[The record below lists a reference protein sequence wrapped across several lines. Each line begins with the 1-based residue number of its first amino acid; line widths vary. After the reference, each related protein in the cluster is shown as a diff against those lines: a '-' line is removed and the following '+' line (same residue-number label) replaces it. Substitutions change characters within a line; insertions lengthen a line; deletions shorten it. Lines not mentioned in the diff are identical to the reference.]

1 MNVLKSKFFR
11 SSNSASDANN
21 HPGNSINGVSLSL
34 ISQILSYAFNLSVL
48 VGIGGLTARY
58 LGPENLGLINYASAV
73 ATLLTPFIHLGINKS
88 LPIFLAKED
97 SASDLMFTSFVIE
110 LSMSILLCILIFAVG
125 FNRVNLLT
133 ILLIYFAFA
142 AQFLGNISNIFKAYL
157 LNFHKGTLL
166 ARVNL
171 YSSIFFCLISGLS
184 LLLKADLLIFGSLVF
199 FKQLFSLALFSLFS
213 LRFKRIRLPRFN
225 YNQFVALIRRG
236 LPLIFASFC
245 MVLILKSD
253 VVMIE
258 WFLGPTKVGLYVPA
272 VTSITALYFIPQV
285 MANTFIPRLVD
296 NSFDTNLEIS
306 RYFRLSWLVGLIL
319 LFFNIALLPSLINII
334 YGDQYLESLRVII
347 YLAPAGLAYVL
358 QMALTTYLNS
368 RGFVNIIFKG
378 NLISALL
385 NIILN
390 LFLIPAFG
398 IYGAAIASS
407 LSLVTGLFIVSLLD
421 KRSQSSTANL
431 LCTPFKMTK
440 KIY

>member
-1 MNVLKSKFFR
+1 
-11 SSNSASDANN
+11 
-21 HPGNSINGVSLSL
+21 
-34 ISQILSYAFNLSVL
+34 
-48 VGIGGLTARY
+48 
-58 LGPENLGLINYASAV
+58 
-73 ATLLTPFIHLGINKS
+73 
-88 LPIFLAKED
+88 
-97 SASDLMFTSFVIE
+97 
-110 LSMSILLCILIFAVG
+110 
-125 FNRVNLLT
+125 
-133 ILLIYFAFA
+133 
-142 AQFLGNISNIFKAYL
+142 
-157 LNFHKGTLL
+157 
-166 ARVNL
+166 
-171 YSSIFFCLISGLS
+171 
-184 LLLKADLLIFGSLVF
+184 
-199 FKQLFSLALFSLFS
+199 
-213 LRFKRIRLPRFN
+213 
-225 YNQFVALIRRG
+225 
-236 LPLIFASFC
+236 
-245 MVLILKSD
+245 
-253 VVMIE
+253 
-258 WFLGPTKVGLYVPA
+258 
-272 VTSITALYFIPQV
+272 